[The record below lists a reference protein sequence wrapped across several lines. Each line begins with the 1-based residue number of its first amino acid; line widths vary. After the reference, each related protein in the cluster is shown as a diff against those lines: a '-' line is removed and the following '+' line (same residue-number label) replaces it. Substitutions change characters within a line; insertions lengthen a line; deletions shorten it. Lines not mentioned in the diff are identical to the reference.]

1 MIVHSGT
8 HVKKETHQKVIEQN
22 KKLLCDIYL
31 LVMNPLTEENFKVKM
46 AWRRKFKKD
55 RQLNSIIKNS
65 VTKNYF

>member
-1 MIVHSGT
+1 MITSSGT
-8 HVKKETHQKVIEQN
+8 HVRKSTHQKVIEQN